1 MANGKKVKSKA
12 TKGTGA
18 KKRTAAGGS
27 GTGMSLKRTMKRV
40 SNDGSRP
47 QVMAQKKGGQGKK
60 MMKTMTTRSVPR
72 AAETQQ
78 QGVPT
83 AMEGAVRGVAAGR
96 AGGRAG
102 VRGATI
108 GATEGMS
115 SIPFRNSFIQ
125 RMMSRRQD

>member
-27 GTGMSLKRTMKRV
+27 GTGMSLKKTMKRV

-47 QVMAQKKGGQGKK
+47 QVMAQKKGG
-60 MMKTMTTRSVPR
+60 R
-72 AAETQQ
+72 AAQTPIQR
-78 QGVPT
+78 VPT

-96 AGGRAG
+96 AGGRAAL
-102 VRGATI
+102 RGATI

-125 RMMSRRQD
+125 RMEERRSRD

>member
-27 GTGMSLKRTMKRV
+27 GTGMSLKKTMKRV

-60 MMKTMTTRSVPR
+60 MMKTITPIPR
-72 AAETQQ
+72 AAQ
-78 QGVPT
+78 
-83 AMEGAVRGVAAGR
+83 
-96 AGGRAG
+96 
-102 VRGATI
+102 RGATI

-125 RMMSRRQD
+125 RMEERRSRD

>member
-72 AAETQQ
+72 AAQ
-78 QGVPT
+78 
-83 AMEGAVRGVAAGR
+83 
-96 AGGRAG
+96 
-102 VRGATI
+102 RGATI

-125 RMMSRRQD
+125 RMYERRSRD